1 MLGEA
6 KFYSLTYRLFK
17 LPEGRLETLCE
28 DYGQY
33 AVYKGT
39 IDGHPNAY
47 SLDDHHRLEKG
58 KPLLVCGNTA
68 SMLGETWLGKH
79 RRRGGQVDALRPL
92 RLRAEPGGG
101 AGGARG
107 GFVLLSRETEGR
119 DSPKGDE
126 GERRAQVEK

>member
-6 KFYSLTYRLFK
+6 KFYSLTYRLK

-39 IDGHPNAY
+39 IDGHPNVAWTIITGW
-47 SLDDHHRLEKG
+47 RE
-58 KPLLVCGNTA
+58 PFLVCGNTA

-79 RRRGGQVDALRPL
+79 FDVVGDRSTHYGLFDCGPSPVAAP
-92 RLRAEPGGG
+92 AAP
-101 AGGARG
+101 AGG
-107 GFVLLSRETEGR
+107 SCC
-119 DSPKGDE
+119 
-126 GERRAQVEK
+126 